1 MNKHLKLFSALLVLM
16 LFAPVSM
23 FVCPADA
30 EAAQTLVENSWR
42 YEGGQLVSDDASSE
56 EDGIALL
63 SMDALP
69 DGVTAQ
75 GIDVSEHQGRIDWDA
90 VKASGIDFAILRV
103 GFGAPS
109 FGGRVDYQFNR
120 NISECERLG
129 IPYGVYVYSYAFDNQ
144 QAADE
149 ASMVI
154 NCLSGHNPRLPVYYD
169 LEDNSIIANG
179 RQTGIALRAQVFCNR
194 ISAAG
199 YEPGIY
205 ASLNWF
211 NNILTDSV
219 FKSSSWDHWIAQ
231 YNSQCDYTGNYS
243 FWQYKS
249 NGKVPGING
258 NVDMNYAY
266 VDVSLYHWQLIDSTW
281 YYAASNGKA
290 YTGWLFQ
297 SGTWYW
303 LEPDVG
309 GAMATGLH
317 ECNGS
322 LYWFN
327 SSGAMATG
335 WQNIDGKYYF
345 LKDSGA
351 MEGTTFTKDETQ
363 YTINADGS
371 LANAKKKK
379 NTGGG
384 AYTLAFLD
392 ADTQAMAD
400 SLNELKA
407 DAFDGDEEEDYYD
420 DDKKDYDKDASFI
433 LNGKLQQIA
442 EHRLA
447 MARSKGYGSSRIP
460 DEGTLDDY
468 LKSIGESTARRHTE
482 IYLINCDDVTQA
494 EEKLLRNHDSD
505 EKKRV
510 DRVIYYKEMGV
521 AHQQVGDKHYYMII
535 LMR

>member
-1 MNKHLKLFSALLVLM
+1 MKDRNLWMKKEEKRTAPGLKRALKAVLGHKIVRLAGIAGVSLLFSA
-16 LFAPVSM
+16 S
-23 FVCPADA
+23 
-30 EAAQTLVENSWR
+30 AAQTVLADDAGVWQPVENGYYLVGMDGSYLTGWQQM
-42 YEGGQLVSDDASSE
+42 GGKWYLLGA
-56 EDGIALL
+56 DGL
-63 SMDALP
+63 M
-69 DGVTAQ
+69 
-75 GIDVSEHQGRIDWDA
+75 
-90 VKASGIDFAILRV
+90 K
-103 GFGAPS
+103 
-109 FGGRVDYQFNR
+109 
-120 NISECERLG
+120 
-129 IPYGVYVYSYAFDNQ
+129 
-144 QAADE
+144 
-149 ASMVI
+149 
-154 NCLSGHNPRLPVYYD
+154 
-169 LEDNSIIANG
+169 
-179 RQTGIALRAQVFCNR
+179 TGWEQEK
-194 ISAAG
+194 G
-199 YEPGIY
+199 
-205 ASLNWF
+205 
-211 NNILTDSV
+211 
-219 FKSSSWDHWIAQ
+219 
-231 YNSQCDYTGNYS
+231 
-243 FWQYKS
+243 
-249 NGKVPGING
+249 
-258 NVDMNYAY
+258 
-266 VDVSLYHWQLIDSTW
+266 TW
-281 YYAASNGKA
+281 YYLQG
-290 YTGWLFQ
+290 
-297 SGTWYW
+297 
-303 LEPDVG
+303 D
-309 GAMATGLH
+309 GAMAI
-317 ECNGS
+317 
-322 LYWFN
+322 
-327 SSGAMATG
+327 G

-384 AYTLAFLD
+384 AYTLEFLD

>member
-1 MNKHLKLFSALLVLM
+1 MKDRKLWMKKEEKRTAPGLKRALKAVLGHKIVRLAGIAGVSLLFSA
-16 LFAPVSM
+16 S
-23 FVCPADA
+23 
-30 EAAQTLVENSWR
+30 AAQTVLADDAGVWQPVENGYYLVGMDGSYLTGWQQM
-42 YEGGQLVSDDASSE
+42 GGKWYLLGA
-56 EDGIALL
+56 DGL
-63 SMDALP
+63 MKT
-69 DGVTAQ
+69 GWEQ
-75 GIDVSEHQGRIDWDA
+75 E
-90 VKASGIDFAILRV
+90 
-103 GFGAPS
+103 
-109 FGGRVDYQFNR
+109 
-120 NISECERLG
+120 
-129 IPYGVYVYSYAFDNQ
+129 
-144 QAADE
+144 
-149 ASMVI
+149 
-154 NCLSGHNPRLPVYYD
+154 
-169 LEDNSIIANG
+169 NG
-179 RQTGIALRAQVFCNR
+179 
-194 ISAAG
+194 
-199 YEPGIY
+199 
-205 ASLNWF
+205 
-211 NNILTDSV
+211 
-219 FKSSSWDHWIAQ
+219 
-231 YNSQCDYTGNYS
+231 
-243 FWQYKS
+243 
-249 NGKVPGING
+249 
-258 NVDMNYAY
+258 
-266 VDVSLYHWQLIDSTW
+266 TW
-281 YYAASNGKA
+281 YYLQG
-290 YTGWLFQ
+290 
-297 SGTWYW
+297 
-303 LEPDVG
+303 D
-309 GAMATGLH
+309 
-317 ECNGS
+317 
-322 LYWFN
+322 
-327 SSGAMATG
+327 GAMATG

-447 MARSKGYGSSRIP
+447 RARSKGYGSSRIP

>member
-1 MNKHLKLFSALLVLM
+1 MKDRNLWMKKEEKRTAPGLKRALKAVLGHKIVRLAGIAGVSLLFSA
-16 LFAPVSM
+16 S
-23 FVCPADA
+23 
-30 EAAQTLVENSWR
+30 AAQTVLADDAGVWQPVENGYYLVGMDGSYLTGWQQM
-42 YEGGQLVSDDASSE
+42 GGKWYLLGA
-56 EDGIALL
+56 DGL
-63 SMDALP
+63 MKM
-69 DGVTAQ
+69 GWEQ
-75 GIDVSEHQGRIDWDA
+75 E
-90 VKASGIDFAILRV
+90 
-103 GFGAPS
+103 
-109 FGGRVDYQFNR
+109 
-120 NISECERLG
+120 
-129 IPYGVYVYSYAFDNQ
+129 
-144 QAADE
+144 
-149 ASMVI
+149 
-154 NCLSGHNPRLPVYYD
+154 
-169 LEDNSIIANG
+169 NG
-179 RQTGIALRAQVFCNR
+179 
-194 ISAAG
+194 
-199 YEPGIY
+199 
-205 ASLNWF
+205 
-211 NNILTDSV
+211 
-219 FKSSSWDHWIAQ
+219 
-231 YNSQCDYTGNYS
+231 
-243 FWQYKS
+243 
-249 NGKVPGING
+249 
-258 NVDMNYAY
+258 
-266 VDVSLYHWQLIDSTW
+266 TW
-281 YYAASNGKA
+281 YYLQG
-290 YTGWLFQ
+290 
-297 SGTWYW
+297 
-303 LEPDVG
+303 D
-309 GAMATGLH
+309 
-317 ECNGS
+317 
-322 LYWFN
+322 
-327 SSGAMATG
+327 GAMATG

-447 MARSKGYGSSRIP
+447 IARSKGYGSSRIP

>member
-1 MNKHLKLFSALLVLM
+1 MKDRNLWMKKEEKRTAPGLKGALKAVLGHKIVRLAGIAGVSLLFSA
-16 LFAPVSM
+16 S
-23 FVCPADA
+23 
-30 EAAQTLVENSWR
+30 AAQTVLADDAGVWQPVENGYYLVGMDGSYLTGWQQM
-42 YEGGQLVSDDASSE
+42 GGKWYLLGA
-56 EDGIALL
+56 DGL
-63 SMDALP
+63 MKT
-69 DGVTAQ
+69 GWEQ
-75 GIDVSEHQGRIDWDA
+75 E
-90 VKASGIDFAILRV
+90 
-103 GFGAPS
+103 
-109 FGGRVDYQFNR
+109 
-120 NISECERLG
+120 
-129 IPYGVYVYSYAFDNQ
+129 
-144 QAADE
+144 
-149 ASMVI
+149 
-154 NCLSGHNPRLPVYYD
+154 
-169 LEDNSIIANG
+169 NG
-179 RQTGIALRAQVFCNR
+179 
-194 ISAAG
+194 
-199 YEPGIY
+199 
-205 ASLNWF
+205 
-211 NNILTDSV
+211 
-219 FKSSSWDHWIAQ
+219 
-231 YNSQCDYTGNYS
+231 
-243 FWQYKS
+243 
-249 NGKVPGING
+249 
-258 NVDMNYAY
+258 
-266 VDVSLYHWQLIDSTW
+266 TW
-281 YYAASNGKA
+281 YYLQG
-290 YTGWLFQ
+290 
-297 SGTWYW
+297 
-303 LEPDVG
+303 D
-309 GAMATGLH
+309 
-317 ECNGS
+317 
-322 LYWFN
+322 
-327 SSGAMATG
+327 GAMATG

-407 DAFDGDEEEDYYD
+407 DAFDGDQEEDYYD

>member
-1 MNKHLKLFSALLVLM
+1 MKDRNLWMKKEEKRTAPGLKRVLKAVLGHKIVRLAGIAGVSLLFSA
-16 LFAPVSM
+16 S
-23 FVCPADA
+23 
-30 EAAQTLVENSWR
+30 AAQTVLADDAGVWQPVENGYYLVGMDGSYLTGWQQM
-42 YEGGQLVSDDASSE
+42 GGKWYLLGA
-56 EDGIALL
+56 DGL
-63 SMDALP
+63 MKT
-69 DGVTAQ
+69 GWEQ
-75 GIDVSEHQGRIDWDA
+75 E
-90 VKASGIDFAILRV
+90 
-103 GFGAPS
+103 
-109 FGGRVDYQFNR
+109 
-120 NISECERLG
+120 
-129 IPYGVYVYSYAFDNQ
+129 
-144 QAADE
+144 
-149 ASMVI
+149 
-154 NCLSGHNPRLPVYYD
+154 
-169 LEDNSIIANG
+169 NG
-179 RQTGIALRAQVFCNR
+179 
-194 ISAAG
+194 
-199 YEPGIY
+199 
-205 ASLNWF
+205 
-211 NNILTDSV
+211 
-219 FKSSSWDHWIAQ
+219 
-231 YNSQCDYTGNYS
+231 
-243 FWQYKS
+243 
-249 NGKVPGING
+249 
-258 NVDMNYAY
+258 
-266 VDVSLYHWQLIDSTW
+266 TW
-281 YYAASNGKA
+281 YYLQG
-290 YTGWLFQ
+290 
-297 SGTWYW
+297 
-303 LEPDVG
+303 D
-309 GAMATGLH
+309 
-317 ECNGS
+317 
-322 LYWFN
+322 
-327 SSGAMATG
+327 GAMATG

-351 MEGTTFTKDETQ
+351 MEETTFTKDETQ

>member
-1 MNKHLKLFSALLVLM
+1 MKDRNLWMKKEEKRTAPGLKRALKAVQGHKIVRLAGIAGVSLLFSA
-16 LFAPVSM
+16 S
-23 FVCPADA
+23 
-30 EAAQTLVENSWR
+30 AAQTVLADDAGVWQPVENGYYLVGMDGSYLTGWQQM
-42 YEGGQLVSDDASSE
+42 GGKWYLLGA
-56 EDGIALL
+56 DGL
-63 SMDALP
+63 MKT
-69 DGVTAQ
+69 GWEQ
-75 GIDVSEHQGRIDWDA
+75 E
-90 VKASGIDFAILRV
+90 
-103 GFGAPS
+103 
-109 FGGRVDYQFNR
+109 
-120 NISECERLG
+120 
-129 IPYGVYVYSYAFDNQ
+129 
-144 QAADE
+144 
-149 ASMVI
+149 
-154 NCLSGHNPRLPVYYD
+154 
-169 LEDNSIIANG
+169 NG
-179 RQTGIALRAQVFCNR
+179 
-194 ISAAG
+194 
-199 YEPGIY
+199 
-205 ASLNWF
+205 
-211 NNILTDSV
+211 
-219 FKSSSWDHWIAQ
+219 
-231 YNSQCDYTGNYS
+231 
-243 FWQYKS
+243 
-249 NGKVPGING
+249 
-258 NVDMNYAY
+258 
-266 VDVSLYHWQLIDSTW
+266 TW
-281 YYAASNGKA
+281 YYLQG
-290 YTGWLFQ
+290 
-297 SGTWYW
+297 
-303 LEPDVG
+303 D
-309 GAMATGLH
+309 
-317 ECNGS
+317 
-322 LYWFN
+322 
-327 SSGAMATG
+327 GAMATG

-351 MEGTTFTKDETQ
+351 MEGTTFKKDETQ

>member
-1 MNKHLKLFSALLVLM
+1 MKDRNLWMKKEEKRTAPGLKRALKAVLGHKIVQLAGIAGVSLLFSA
-16 LFAPVSM
+16 S
-23 FVCPADA
+23 
-30 EAAQTLVENSWR
+30 AAQTVLADDAGVWQPVENGYYLVGMDGSYLTGWQQM
-42 YEGGQLVSDDASSE
+42 GGKWYLLGA
-56 EDGIALL
+56 DGL
-63 SMDALP
+63 MKT
-69 DGVTAQ
+69 GWEQ
-75 GIDVSEHQGRIDWDA
+75 E
-90 VKASGIDFAILRV
+90 
-103 GFGAPS
+103 
-109 FGGRVDYQFNR
+109 
-120 NISECERLG
+120 
-129 IPYGVYVYSYAFDNQ
+129 
-144 QAADE
+144 
-149 ASMVI
+149 
-154 NCLSGHNPRLPVYYD
+154 
-169 LEDNSIIANG
+169 NG
-179 RQTGIALRAQVFCNR
+179 
-194 ISAAG
+194 
-199 YEPGIY
+199 
-205 ASLNWF
+205 
-211 NNILTDSV
+211 
-219 FKSSSWDHWIAQ
+219 
-231 YNSQCDYTGNYS
+231 
-243 FWQYKS
+243 
-249 NGKVPGING
+249 
-258 NVDMNYAY
+258 
-266 VDVSLYHWQLIDSTW
+266 TW
-281 YYAASNGKA
+281 YYLQG
-290 YTGWLFQ
+290 
-297 SGTWYW
+297 
-303 LEPDVG
+303 D
-309 GAMATGLH
+309 
-317 ECNGS
+317 
-322 LYWFN
+322 
-327 SSGAMATG
+327 GAMATG

-351 MEGTTFTKDETQ
+351 MEETTFTKDETQ

>member
-1 MNKHLKLFSALLVLM
+1 MKDRNLWMKKEEKRTAPGLKRALKAVLGHKIVRLAGIAGVSLLFSA
-16 LFAPVSM
+16 S
-23 FVCPADA
+23 
-30 EAAQTLVENSWR
+30 AAQTVLADDAGVWQPVENGYYLVGMDGSYLTGWQQM
-42 YEGGQLVSDDASSE
+42 GGKWYLLGA
-56 EDGIALL
+56 DGL
-63 SMDALP
+63 MKT
-69 DGVTAQ
+69 GWEQ
-75 GIDVSEHQGRIDWDA
+75 E
-90 VKASGIDFAILRV
+90 
-103 GFGAPS
+103 
-109 FGGRVDYQFNR
+109 
-120 NISECERLG
+120 
-129 IPYGVYVYSYAFDNQ
+129 
-144 QAADE
+144 
-149 ASMVI
+149 
-154 NCLSGHNPRLPVYYD
+154 
-169 LEDNSIIANG
+169 NG
-179 RQTGIALRAQVFCNR
+179 
-194 ISAAG
+194 
-199 YEPGIY
+199 
-205 ASLNWF
+205 
-211 NNILTDSV
+211 
-219 FKSSSWDHWIAQ
+219 
-231 YNSQCDYTGNYS
+231 
-243 FWQYKS
+243 
-249 NGKVPGING
+249 
-258 NVDMNYAY
+258 
-266 VDVSLYHWQLIDSTW
+266 TW
-281 YYAASNGKA
+281 YYLQG
-290 YTGWLFQ
+290 
-297 SGTWYW
+297 
-303 LEPDVG
+303 D
-309 GAMATGLH
+309 
-317 ECNGS
+317 
-322 LYWFN
+322 
-327 SSGAMATG
+327 GAMATG

-420 DDKKDYDKDASFI
+420 DDKKDYDKGASFI

>member
-1 MNKHLKLFSALLVLM
+1 MKDRNLWMKKEEKRTAPGLKGALKAVLGHKIVRLAGIAGVSLLFSA
-16 LFAPVSM
+16 S
-23 FVCPADA
+23 
-30 EAAQTLVENSWR
+30 AAQTVLADDAGVWQPVENGYYLVGMDGSYLTGWQQM
-42 YEGGQLVSDDASSE
+42 GGKWYLLGA
-56 EDGIALL
+56 DGL
-63 SMDALP
+63 MKT
-69 DGVTAQ
+69 GWEQ
-75 GIDVSEHQGRIDWDA
+75 E
-90 VKASGIDFAILRV
+90 
-103 GFGAPS
+103 
-109 FGGRVDYQFNR
+109 
-120 NISECERLG
+120 
-129 IPYGVYVYSYAFDNQ
+129 
-144 QAADE
+144 
-149 ASMVI
+149 
-154 NCLSGHNPRLPVYYD
+154 
-169 LEDNSIIANG
+169 NG
-179 RQTGIALRAQVFCNR
+179 
-194 ISAAG
+194 
-199 YEPGIY
+199 
-205 ASLNWF
+205 
-211 NNILTDSV
+211 
-219 FKSSSWDHWIAQ
+219 
-231 YNSQCDYTGNYS
+231 
-243 FWQYKS
+243 
-249 NGKVPGING
+249 
-258 NVDMNYAY
+258 
-266 VDVSLYHWQLIDSTW
+266 TW
-281 YYAASNGKA
+281 YYLQGD
-290 YTGWLFQ
+290 G
-297 SGTWYW
+297 
-303 LEPDVG
+303 E
-309 GAMATGLH
+309 
-317 ECNGS
+317 
-322 LYWFN
+322 
-327 SSGAMATG
+327 MATG

>member
-1 MNKHLKLFSALLVLM
+1 MKDRNLWMKKEEKRTAPGLKRALKAVLGHKIVRLAGIAGVSLIFSA
-16 LFAPVSM
+16 S
-23 FVCPADA
+23 
-30 EAAQTLVENSWR
+30 AAQTVLADDAGVWQPVENGYYLVGMDGSYLTGWQQM
-42 YEGGQLVSDDASSE
+42 GGKWYLLGA
-56 EDGIALL
+56 DGL
-63 SMDALP
+63 MKT
-69 DGVTAQ
+69 GWEQ
-75 GIDVSEHQGRIDWDA
+75 E
-90 VKASGIDFAILRV
+90 
-103 GFGAPS
+103 
-109 FGGRVDYQFNR
+109 
-120 NISECERLG
+120 
-129 IPYGVYVYSYAFDNQ
+129 
-144 QAADE
+144 
-149 ASMVI
+149 
-154 NCLSGHNPRLPVYYD
+154 
-169 LEDNSIIANG
+169 NG
-179 RQTGIALRAQVFCNR
+179 
-194 ISAAG
+194 
-199 YEPGIY
+199 
-205 ASLNWF
+205 
-211 NNILTDSV
+211 
-219 FKSSSWDHWIAQ
+219 
-231 YNSQCDYTGNYS
+231 
-243 FWQYKS
+243 
-249 NGKVPGING
+249 
-258 NVDMNYAY
+258 
-266 VDVSLYHWQLIDSTW
+266 TW
-281 YYAASNGKA
+281 YYLQG
-290 YTGWLFQ
+290 
-297 SGTWYW
+297 
-303 LEPDVG
+303 D
-309 GAMATGLH
+309 
-317 ECNGS
+317 
-322 LYWFN
+322 
-327 SSGAMATG
+327 GAMATG

-392 ADTQAMAD
+392 GDTQAMAD

>member
-1 MNKHLKLFSALLVLM
+1 MKDGSLWMKKEEKRTAPGLKRALKAVLGHKIVRLAGIAGVSLLFSA
-16 LFAPVSM
+16 S
-23 FVCPADA
+23 
-30 EAAQTLVENSWR
+30 AAQTVLADDAGVWQPVENGYYLVGMDGSYLTGWQQM
-42 YEGGQLVSDDASSE
+42 GGKWYLLGA
-56 EDGIALL
+56 DGL
-63 SMDALP
+63 MKT
-69 DGVTAQ
+69 GWEQ
-75 GIDVSEHQGRIDWDA
+75 E
-90 VKASGIDFAILRV
+90 
-103 GFGAPS
+103 
-109 FGGRVDYQFNR
+109 
-120 NISECERLG
+120 
-129 IPYGVYVYSYAFDNQ
+129 
-144 QAADE
+144 
-149 ASMVI
+149 
-154 NCLSGHNPRLPVYYD
+154 
-169 LEDNSIIANG
+169 NG
-179 RQTGIALRAQVFCNR
+179 
-194 ISAAG
+194 
-199 YEPGIY
+199 
-205 ASLNWF
+205 
-211 NNILTDSV
+211 
-219 FKSSSWDHWIAQ
+219 
-231 YNSQCDYTGNYS
+231 
-243 FWQYKS
+243 
-249 NGKVPGING
+249 
-258 NVDMNYAY
+258 
-266 VDVSLYHWQLIDSTW
+266 TW
-281 YYAASNGKA
+281 YYLQG
-290 YTGWLFQ
+290 
-297 SGTWYW
+297 
-303 LEPDVG
+303 D
-309 GAMATGLH
+309 
-317 ECNGS
+317 
-322 LYWFN
+322 
-327 SSGAMATG
+327 GAMATG

-392 ADTQAMAD
+392 GDTQAMAD

>member
-1 MNKHLKLFSALLVLM
+1 MKDRNLWMKKEEKRTAPGLKRALKAVLGHKIVRLAGIAGVSLLFSA
-16 LFAPVSM
+16 S
-23 FVCPADA
+23 
-30 EAAQTLVENSWR
+30 AAQTVLADDAGVWQPVENGYYLVGMDGSYLTGWQQM
-42 YEGGQLVSDDASSE
+42 GGKWYLLGA
-56 EDGIALL
+56 DGL
-63 SMDALP
+63 M
-69 DGVTAQ
+69 
-75 GIDVSEHQGRIDWDA
+75 
-90 VKASGIDFAILRV
+90 K
-103 GFGAPS
+103 
-109 FGGRVDYQFNR
+109 
-120 NISECERLG
+120 
-129 IPYGVYVYSYAFDNQ
+129 
-144 QAADE
+144 
-149 ASMVI
+149 
-154 NCLSGHNPRLPVYYD
+154 
-169 LEDNSIIANG
+169 
-179 RQTGIALRAQVFCNR
+179 TGWEQEK
-194 ISAAG
+194 G
-199 YEPGIY
+199 
-205 ASLNWF
+205 
-211 NNILTDSV
+211 
-219 FKSSSWDHWIAQ
+219 
-231 YNSQCDYTGNYS
+231 
-243 FWQYKS
+243 
-249 NGKVPGING
+249 
-258 NVDMNYAY
+258 
-266 VDVSLYHWQLIDSTW
+266 TW
-281 YYAASNGKA
+281 YYLQG
-290 YTGWLFQ
+290 
-297 SGTWYW
+297 
-303 LEPDVG
+303 D
-309 GAMATGLH
+309 
-317 ECNGS
+317 
-322 LYWFN
+322 
-327 SSGAMATG
+327 GAMATG

-363 YTINADGS
+363 YMINADGS

-392 ADTQAMAD
+392 GDTQAMAD

>member
-1 MNKHLKLFSALLVLM
+1 MKDRNLWMKKEEKRTAPGLKRALKAVLGHKIVRLAGIAGVSLLFSA
-16 LFAPVSM
+16 S
-23 FVCPADA
+23 
-30 EAAQTLVENSWR
+30 AAQTVLADDAAVWQPVENGYYLVGMDGSYLTGWQQM
-42 YEGGQLVSDDASSE
+42 GGKWYLLGA
-56 EDGIALL
+56 DGL
-63 SMDALP
+63 MKT
-69 DGVTAQ
+69 GWEQ
-75 GIDVSEHQGRIDWDA
+75 E
-90 VKASGIDFAILRV
+90 
-103 GFGAPS
+103 
-109 FGGRVDYQFNR
+109 
-120 NISECERLG
+120 
-129 IPYGVYVYSYAFDNQ
+129 
-144 QAADE
+144 
-149 ASMVI
+149 
-154 NCLSGHNPRLPVYYD
+154 
-169 LEDNSIIANG
+169 NG
-179 RQTGIALRAQVFCNR
+179 
-194 ISAAG
+194 
-199 YEPGIY
+199 
-205 ASLNWF
+205 
-211 NNILTDSV
+211 
-219 FKSSSWDHWIAQ
+219 
-231 YNSQCDYTGNYS
+231 
-243 FWQYKS
+243 
-249 NGKVPGING
+249 
-258 NVDMNYAY
+258 
-266 VDVSLYHWQLIDSTW
+266 TW
-281 YYAASNGKA
+281 YYLQG
-290 YTGWLFQ
+290 
-297 SGTWYW
+297 
-303 LEPDVG
+303 D
-309 GAMATGLH
+309 
-317 ECNGS
+317 
-322 LYWFN
+322 
-327 SSGAMATG
+327 GAMATG

-363 YTINADGS
+363 YTMNADGS

>member
-1 MNKHLKLFSALLVLM
+1 MKDRNLWMKKEEKRTAPGLKRALKAVLGHKIVRLAGIAGVSLLFSA
-16 LFAPVSM
+16 S
-23 FVCPADA
+23 
-30 EAAQTLVENSWR
+30 AAQTVLADDAGVWQPVENGYYLVGMDGSYLTGWQQM
-42 YEGGQLVSDDASSE
+42 GGKWYLLGA
-56 EDGIALL
+56 DGL
-63 SMDALP
+63 MKT
-69 DGVTAQ
+69 GWEQ
-75 GIDVSEHQGRIDWDA
+75 E
-90 VKASGIDFAILRV
+90 
-103 GFGAPS
+103 
-109 FGGRVDYQFNR
+109 
-120 NISECERLG
+120 
-129 IPYGVYVYSYAFDNQ
+129 
-144 QAADE
+144 
-149 ASMVI
+149 
-154 NCLSGHNPRLPVYYD
+154 
-169 LEDNSIIANG
+169 NG
-179 RQTGIALRAQVFCNR
+179 
-194 ISAAG
+194 
-199 YEPGIY
+199 
-205 ASLNWF
+205 
-211 NNILTDSV
+211 
-219 FKSSSWDHWIAQ
+219 
-231 YNSQCDYTGNYS
+231 
-243 FWQYKS
+243 
-249 NGKVPGING
+249 
-258 NVDMNYAY
+258 
-266 VDVSLYHWQLIDSTW
+266 TW
-281 YYAASNGKA
+281 YYLQG
-290 YTGWLFQ
+290 
-297 SGTWYW
+297 
-303 LEPDVG
+303 D
-309 GAMATGLH
+309 
-317 ECNGS
+317 
-322 LYWFN
+322 
-327 SSGAMATG
+327 GAMATG

-392 ADTQAMAD
+392 ADTQAMTD

>member
-1 MNKHLKLFSALLVLM
+1 MKDRNLWMKKEEKRTAPGLKRVLKAVLGHKIVRLAGIAGVSLLFSA
-16 LFAPVSM
+16 S
-23 FVCPADA
+23 
-30 EAAQTLVENSWR
+30 AAQTVLADDAGVWQPVENGYYLVGMDGSYLTGWQQM
-42 YEGGQLVSDDASSE
+42 GGKWYLLGA
-56 EDGIALL
+56 DGL
-63 SMDALP
+63 MKT
-69 DGVTAQ
+69 GWEQ
-75 GIDVSEHQGRIDWDA
+75 E
-90 VKASGIDFAILRV
+90 
-103 GFGAPS
+103 
-109 FGGRVDYQFNR
+109 
-120 NISECERLG
+120 
-129 IPYGVYVYSYAFDNQ
+129 
-144 QAADE
+144 
-149 ASMVI
+149 
-154 NCLSGHNPRLPVYYD
+154 
-169 LEDNSIIANG
+169 NG
-179 RQTGIALRAQVFCNR
+179 
-194 ISAAG
+194 
-199 YEPGIY
+199 
-205 ASLNWF
+205 
-211 NNILTDSV
+211 
-219 FKSSSWDHWIAQ
+219 
-231 YNSQCDYTGNYS
+231 
-243 FWQYKS
+243 
-249 NGKVPGING
+249 
-258 NVDMNYAY
+258 
-266 VDVSLYHWQLIDSTW
+266 TW
-281 YYAASNGKA
+281 YYLQG
-290 YTGWLFQ
+290 
-297 SGTWYW
+297 
-303 LEPDVG
+303 D
-309 GAMATGLH
+309 
-317 ECNGS
+317 
-322 LYWFN
+322 
-327 SSGAMATG
+327 GAMATG

>member
-1 MNKHLKLFSALLVLM
+1 MKDGSLWMKKEEKRTAPGLKRALKAVLGHKIVRLAGIAGVSLLFSA
-16 LFAPVSM
+16 S
-23 FVCPADA
+23 
-30 EAAQTLVENSWR
+30 AAQTVLADDAGVWQPVENGYYLVGMDGSYLTGWQQM
-42 YEGGQLVSDDASSE
+42 GGKWY
-56 EDGIALL
+56 LL
-63 SMDALP
+63 
-69 DGVTAQ
+69 
-75 GIDVSEHQGRIDWDA
+75 
-90 VKASGIDFAILRV
+90 
-103 GFGAPS
+103 GADS
-109 FGGRVDYQFNR
+109 LMKTGWEQ
-120 NISECERLG
+120 E
-129 IPYGVYVYSYAFDNQ
+129 
-144 QAADE
+144 
-149 ASMVI
+149 
-154 NCLSGHNPRLPVYYD
+154 
-169 LEDNSIIANG
+169 NG
-179 RQTGIALRAQVFCNR
+179 
-194 ISAAG
+194 
-199 YEPGIY
+199 
-205 ASLNWF
+205 
-211 NNILTDSV
+211 
-219 FKSSSWDHWIAQ
+219 
-231 YNSQCDYTGNYS
+231 
-243 FWQYKS
+243 
-249 NGKVPGING
+249 
-258 NVDMNYAY
+258 
-266 VDVSLYHWQLIDSTW
+266 TW
-281 YYAASNGKA
+281 YYLQG
-290 YTGWLFQ
+290 
-297 SGTWYW
+297 
-303 LEPDVG
+303 D
-309 GAMATGLH
+309 
-317 ECNGS
+317 
-322 LYWFN
+322 
-327 SSGAMATG
+327 GAMATG

-392 ADTQAMAD
+392 ADTQATAD

>member
-1 MNKHLKLFSALLVLM
+1 MKDRNLWMKKEEKRTAPGLKRALKAVLGHKIVRLAGIAGVSLLFSA
-16 LFAPVSM
+16 S
-23 FVCPADA
+23 
-30 EAAQTLVENSWR
+30 AAQTVLADDAGVWQPVENGYYLVGMDGSYLTGWQQM
-42 YEGGQLVSDDASSE
+42 GGKWYLLGA
-56 EDGIALL
+56 DGL
-63 SMDALP
+63 MKT
-69 DGVTAQ
+69 GWEQ
-75 GIDVSEHQGRIDWDA
+75 ENGI
-90 VKASGIDFAILRV
+90 
-103 GFGAPS
+103 
-109 FGGRVDYQFNR
+109 
-120 NISECERLG
+120 
-129 IPYGVYVYSYAFDNQ
+129 
-144 QAADE
+144 
-149 ASMVI
+149 
-154 NCLSGHNPRLPVYYD
+154 
-169 LEDNSIIANG
+169 
-179 RQTGIALRAQVFCNR
+179 
-194 ISAAG
+194 
-199 YEPGIY
+199 
-205 ASLNWF
+205 
-211 NNILTDSV
+211 
-219 FKSSSWDHWIAQ
+219 
-231 YNSQCDYTGNYS
+231 
-243 FWQYKS
+243 
-249 NGKVPGING
+249 
-258 NVDMNYAY
+258 
-266 VDVSLYHWQLIDSTW
+266 W
-281 YYAASNGKA
+281 YYLQG
-290 YTGWLFQ
+290 
-297 SGTWYW
+297 
-303 LEPDVG
+303 D
-309 GAMATGLH
+309 
-317 ECNGS
+317 
-322 LYWFN
+322 
-327 SSGAMATG
+327 GAMATG

-494 EEKLLRNHDSD
+494 EEKLLRNHDND

>member
-1 MNKHLKLFSALLVLM
+1 MKDRNLWMKKEEKRTAPGLKRALKAVLGHKIVRLAGIAGVSLLFSA
-16 LFAPVSM
+16 S
-23 FVCPADA
+23 
-30 EAAQTLVENSWR
+30 AAQTVLADDAGVWQPVENGYYLVGMDGSYLTGWQQM
-42 YEGGQLVSDDASSE
+42 GGKWYLLGA
-56 EDGIALL
+56 DGL
-63 SMDALP
+63 MKT
-69 DGVTAQ
+69 GWEQ
-75 GIDVSEHQGRIDWDA
+75 E
-90 VKASGIDFAILRV
+90 
-103 GFGAPS
+103 
-109 FGGRVDYQFNR
+109 
-120 NISECERLG
+120 
-129 IPYGVYVYSYAFDNQ
+129 
-144 QAADE
+144 
-149 ASMVI
+149 
-154 NCLSGHNPRLPVYYD
+154 
-169 LEDNSIIANG
+169 NG
-179 RQTGIALRAQVFCNR
+179 
-194 ISAAG
+194 
-199 YEPGIY
+199 
-205 ASLNWF
+205 
-211 NNILTDSV
+211 
-219 FKSSSWDHWIAQ
+219 
-231 YNSQCDYTGNYS
+231 
-243 FWQYKS
+243 
-249 NGKVPGING
+249 
-258 NVDMNYAY
+258 
-266 VDVSLYHWQLIDSTW
+266 TW
-281 YYAASNGKA
+281 YYLQG
-290 YTGWLFQ
+290 
-297 SGTWYW
+297 
-303 LEPDVG
+303 D
-309 GAMATGLH
+309 
-317 ECNGS
+317 
-322 LYWFN
+322 
-327 SSGAMATG
+327 GAMATG

-392 ADTQAMAD
+392 GDTQAMAG

>member
-1 MNKHLKLFSALLVLM
+1 MKDRNLWMKKEEKRTAPGLKGALKAVLGHKIVRLAGIAGVSLLFSASATQTVL
-16 LFAPVSM
+16 
-23 FVCPADA
+23 ADDA
-30 EAAQTLVENSWR
+30 GVWQPVENGYYLVGMDGSYLTGWQQM
-42 YEGGQLVSDDASSE
+42 GGKWYLLGA
-56 EDGIALL
+56 DGL
-63 SMDALP
+63 MKT
-69 DGVTAQ
+69 GWEQ
-75 GIDVSEHQGRIDWDA
+75 E
-90 VKASGIDFAILRV
+90 
-103 GFGAPS
+103 
-109 FGGRVDYQFNR
+109 
-120 NISECERLG
+120 
-129 IPYGVYVYSYAFDNQ
+129 
-144 QAADE
+144 
-149 ASMVI
+149 
-154 NCLSGHNPRLPVYYD
+154 
-169 LEDNSIIANG
+169 NG
-179 RQTGIALRAQVFCNR
+179 
-194 ISAAG
+194 
-199 YEPGIY
+199 
-205 ASLNWF
+205 
-211 NNILTDSV
+211 
-219 FKSSSWDHWIAQ
+219 
-231 YNSQCDYTGNYS
+231 
-243 FWQYKS
+243 
-249 NGKVPGING
+249 
-258 NVDMNYAY
+258 
-266 VDVSLYHWQLIDSTW
+266 TW
-281 YYAASNGKA
+281 YYLQG
-290 YTGWLFQ
+290 
-297 SGTWYW
+297 
-303 LEPDVG
+303 D
-309 GAMATGLH
+309 
-317 ECNGS
+317 
-322 LYWFN
+322 
-327 SSGAMATG
+327 GAMATG

-392 ADTQAMAD
+392 GDTQAMAG

>member
-1 MNKHLKLFSALLVLM
+1 MKDRNLWMKKEEKRTAPGLKRALKAVLGHKIVRLAGITGVSLLFSA
-16 LFAPVSM
+16 S
-23 FVCPADA
+23 
-30 EAAQTLVENSWR
+30 AAQTVLADDAGVWQPVENGYYLVGMDGSYLTGWQQM
-42 YEGGQLVSDDASSE
+42 GGKWYLLGA
-56 EDGIALL
+56 DGL
-63 SMDALP
+63 MKT
-69 DGVTAQ
+69 GWEQ
-75 GIDVSEHQGRIDWDA
+75 E
-90 VKASGIDFAILRV
+90 
-103 GFGAPS
+103 
-109 FGGRVDYQFNR
+109 
-120 NISECERLG
+120 
-129 IPYGVYVYSYAFDNQ
+129 
-144 QAADE
+144 
-149 ASMVI
+149 
-154 NCLSGHNPRLPVYYD
+154 
-169 LEDNSIIANG
+169 NG
-179 RQTGIALRAQVFCNR
+179 
-194 ISAAG
+194 
-199 YEPGIY
+199 
-205 ASLNWF
+205 
-211 NNILTDSV
+211 
-219 FKSSSWDHWIAQ
+219 
-231 YNSQCDYTGNYS
+231 
-243 FWQYKS
+243 
-249 NGKVPGING
+249 
-258 NVDMNYAY
+258 
-266 VDVSLYHWQLIDSTW
+266 TW
-281 YYAASNGKA
+281 YYLQG
-290 YTGWLFQ
+290 
-297 SGTWYW
+297 
-303 LEPDVG
+303 D
-309 GAMATGLH
+309 
-317 ECNGS
+317 
-322 LYWFN
+322 
-327 SSGAMATG
+327 GAMATG

-407 DAFDGDEEEDYYD
+407 DAFDGDEEEEYYD

>member
-1 MNKHLKLFSALLVLM
+1 MKDRNLWMKKEEKRTAPGLKRALKAVLGHKIVRLAGIAGVSLLFSA
-16 LFAPVSM
+16 S
-23 FVCPADA
+23 
-30 EAAQTLVENSWR
+30 AAQTVLADDAGVWQPVENGYYLVGMDGSYLTGWQQM
-42 YEGGQLVSDDASSE
+42 GGKWYLLGA
-56 EDGIALL
+56 DGL
-63 SMDALP
+63 M
-69 DGVTAQ
+69 
-75 GIDVSEHQGRIDWDA
+75 
-90 VKASGIDFAILRV
+90 K
-103 GFGAPS
+103 
-109 FGGRVDYQFNR
+109 
-120 NISECERLG
+120 
-129 IPYGVYVYSYAFDNQ
+129 
-144 QAADE
+144 
-149 ASMVI
+149 
-154 NCLSGHNPRLPVYYD
+154 
-169 LEDNSIIANG
+169 
-179 RQTGIALRAQVFCNR
+179 TGWEQEK
-194 ISAAG
+194 G
-199 YEPGIY
+199 
-205 ASLNWF
+205 
-211 NNILTDSV
+211 
-219 FKSSSWDHWIAQ
+219 
-231 YNSQCDYTGNYS
+231 
-243 FWQYKS
+243 
-249 NGKVPGING
+249 
-258 NVDMNYAY
+258 
-266 VDVSLYHWQLIDSTW
+266 TW
-281 YYAASNGKA
+281 YYLQG
-290 YTGWLFQ
+290 
-297 SGTWYW
+297 
-303 LEPDVG
+303 D
-309 GAMATGLH
+309 
-317 ECNGS
+317 
-322 LYWFN
+322 
-327 SSGAMATG
+327 GAMATG

-384 AYTLAFLD
+384 AYTMAFLD
-392 ADTQAMAD
+392 GDTQAMAD

>member
-1 MNKHLKLFSALLVLM
+1 MKDRNLWMKKEEKRTAPGFKRALKAVLGHKIVRLAGIAGVSLLFSA
-16 LFAPVSM
+16 S
-23 FVCPADA
+23 
-30 EAAQTLVENSWR
+30 AAQTVLADDAGVWQPVENGYYLVGMDGSYLTGWQQM
-42 YEGGQLVSDDASSE
+42 GGKWYLLGA
-56 EDGIALL
+56 DGL
-63 SMDALP
+63 MKT
-69 DGVTAQ
+69 GWEQ
-75 GIDVSEHQGRIDWDA
+75 E
-90 VKASGIDFAILRV
+90 
-103 GFGAPS
+103 
-109 FGGRVDYQFNR
+109 
-120 NISECERLG
+120 
-129 IPYGVYVYSYAFDNQ
+129 
-144 QAADE
+144 
-149 ASMVI
+149 
-154 NCLSGHNPRLPVYYD
+154 
-169 LEDNSIIANG
+169 NG
-179 RQTGIALRAQVFCNR
+179 
-194 ISAAG
+194 
-199 YEPGIY
+199 
-205 ASLNWF
+205 
-211 NNILTDSV
+211 
-219 FKSSSWDHWIAQ
+219 
-231 YNSQCDYTGNYS
+231 
-243 FWQYKS
+243 
-249 NGKVPGING
+249 
-258 NVDMNYAY
+258 
-266 VDVSLYHWQLIDSTW
+266 TW
-281 YYAASNGKA
+281 YYLQG
-290 YTGWLFQ
+290 
-297 SGTWYW
+297 
-303 LEPDVG
+303 D
-309 GAMATGLH
+309 
-317 ECNGS
+317 
-322 LYWFN
+322 
-327 SSGAMATG
+327 GAMATG

>member
-1 MNKHLKLFSALLVLM
+1 MKDRNLWMKKEEKRTAPGLKGALKAVLGHKIVRLAGIAGVSLLFSA
-16 LFAPVSM
+16 S
-23 FVCPADA
+23 
-30 EAAQTLVENSWR
+30 AAQTVLADDAGVWQPVENGYYLVGMDGSYLTGWQQM
-42 YEGGQLVSDDASSE
+42 GGKWYLLGA
-56 EDGIALL
+56 DGL
-63 SMDALP
+63 MKT
-69 DGVTAQ
+69 GWEQ
-75 GIDVSEHQGRIDWDA
+75 E
-90 VKASGIDFAILRV
+90 
-103 GFGAPS
+103 
-109 FGGRVDYQFNR
+109 
-120 NISECERLG
+120 
-129 IPYGVYVYSYAFDNQ
+129 
-144 QAADE
+144 
-149 ASMVI
+149 
-154 NCLSGHNPRLPVYYD
+154 
-169 LEDNSIIANG
+169 NG
-179 RQTGIALRAQVFCNR
+179 
-194 ISAAG
+194 
-199 YEPGIY
+199 
-205 ASLNWF
+205 
-211 NNILTDSV
+211 
-219 FKSSSWDHWIAQ
+219 
-231 YNSQCDYTGNYS
+231 
-243 FWQYKS
+243 
-249 NGKVPGING
+249 
-258 NVDMNYAY
+258 
-266 VDVSLYHWQLIDSTW
+266 TW
-281 YYAASNGKA
+281 YYLQG
-290 YTGWLFQ
+290 
-297 SGTWYW
+297 
-303 LEPDVG
+303 D
-309 GAMATGLH
+309 
-317 ECNGS
+317 
-322 LYWFN
+322 
-327 SSGAMATG
+327 GAMATG

-447 MARSKGYGSSRIP
+447 MARSKGYGGSRIP

>member
-1 MNKHLKLFSALLVLM
+1 MKDRNLWMKKEEKRTAPGLKRALKAVLGHKIVRLAGIAGVSFLFSA
-16 LFAPVSM
+16 S
-23 FVCPADA
+23 
-30 EAAQTLVENSWR
+30 AAQTVLADDAGVWQPVENG
-42 YEGGQLVSDDASSE
+42 YYLVGM
-56 EDGIALL
+56 DGSYLTGWQQMSGKWYLL
-63 SMDALP
+63 GA
-69 DGVTAQ
+69 DGLMKTGWEQ
-75 GIDVSEHQGRIDWDA
+75 E
-90 VKASGIDFAILRV
+90 
-103 GFGAPS
+103 
-109 FGGRVDYQFNR
+109 
-120 NISECERLG
+120 
-129 IPYGVYVYSYAFDNQ
+129 
-144 QAADE
+144 
-149 ASMVI
+149 
-154 NCLSGHNPRLPVYYD
+154 
-169 LEDNSIIANG
+169 NG
-179 RQTGIALRAQVFCNR
+179 
-194 ISAAG
+194 
-199 YEPGIY
+199 
-205 ASLNWF
+205 
-211 NNILTDSV
+211 
-219 FKSSSWDHWIAQ
+219 
-231 YNSQCDYTGNYS
+231 
-243 FWQYKS
+243 
-249 NGKVPGING
+249 
-258 NVDMNYAY
+258 
-266 VDVSLYHWQLIDSTW
+266 TW
-281 YYAASNGKA
+281 YYLQG
-290 YTGWLFQ
+290 
-297 SGTWYW
+297 
-303 LEPDVG
+303 D
-309 GAMATGLH
+309 
-317 ECNGS
+317 
-322 LYWFN
+322 
-327 SSGAMATG
+327 GAMATG

-379 NTGGG
+379 NSGGG

-407 DAFDGDEEEDYYD
+407 DAFDGDEDEDYYD
-420 DDKKDYDKDASFI
+420 ADKKDYDKDASFI

>member
-1 MNKHLKLFSALLVLM
+1 MKDRNLWMKKEEKRTAPGLKRALKAVLGHKIVRLAGIAGVSLLFSA
-16 LFAPVSM
+16 S
-23 FVCPADA
+23 
-30 EAAQTLVENSWR
+30 AAQTVLADDAGVWQPVENGYYLVGMDGSYLTGWQQM
-42 YEGGQLVSDDASSE
+42 GGKWYLLGA
-56 EDGIALL
+56 DGL
-63 SMDALP
+63 MKT
-69 DGVTAQ
+69 GWEQ
-75 GIDVSEHQGRIDWDA
+75 E
-90 VKASGIDFAILRV
+90 
-103 GFGAPS
+103 
-109 FGGRVDYQFNR
+109 
-120 NISECERLG
+120 
-129 IPYGVYVYSYAFDNQ
+129 
-144 QAADE
+144 
-149 ASMVI
+149 
-154 NCLSGHNPRLPVYYD
+154 
-169 LEDNSIIANG
+169 NG
-179 RQTGIALRAQVFCNR
+179 
-194 ISAAG
+194 
-199 YEPGIY
+199 
-205 ASLNWF
+205 
-211 NNILTDSV
+211 
-219 FKSSSWDHWIAQ
+219 
-231 YNSQCDYTGNYS
+231 
-243 FWQYKS
+243 
-249 NGKVPGING
+249 
-258 NVDMNYAY
+258 
-266 VDVSLYHWQLIDSTW
+266 TW
-281 YYAASNGKA
+281 YYLQG
-290 YTGWLFQ
+290 
-297 SGTWYW
+297 
-303 LEPDVG
+303 D
-309 GAMATGLH
+309 
-317 ECNGS
+317 
-322 LYWFN
+322 
-327 SSGAMATG
+327 GAMATG

-392 ADTQAMAD
+392 GDTQAMAD

-468 LKSIGESTARRHTE
+468 LKSIGESTVRRHTE

>member
-1 MNKHLKLFSALLVLM
+1 MKDRNLWMKKEEKRTAPGLKGALKAVLGHKIVRLAGIAGVSLLFSA
-16 LFAPVSM
+16 S
-23 FVCPADA
+23 
-30 EAAQTLVENSWR
+30 AAQTVLADDAGVWQPVENGYYLVGMDGSYLTGWQQM
-42 YEGGQLVSDDASSE
+42 GGKWYLLGA
-56 EDGIALL
+56 DGL
-63 SMDALP
+63 MKT
-69 DGVTAQ
+69 GWEQ
-75 GIDVSEHQGRIDWDA
+75 E
-90 VKASGIDFAILRV
+90 
-103 GFGAPS
+103 
-109 FGGRVDYQFNR
+109 
-120 NISECERLG
+120 
-129 IPYGVYVYSYAFDNQ
+129 
-144 QAADE
+144 
-149 ASMVI
+149 
-154 NCLSGHNPRLPVYYD
+154 
-169 LEDNSIIANG
+169 NG
-179 RQTGIALRAQVFCNR
+179 
-194 ISAAG
+194 
-199 YEPGIY
+199 
-205 ASLNWF
+205 
-211 NNILTDSV
+211 
-219 FKSSSWDHWIAQ
+219 
-231 YNSQCDYTGNYS
+231 
-243 FWQYKS
+243 
-249 NGKVPGING
+249 
-258 NVDMNYAY
+258 
-266 VDVSLYHWQLIDSTW
+266 TW
-281 YYAASNGKA
+281 YYLQG
-290 YTGWLFQ
+290 
-297 SGTWYW
+297 
-303 LEPDVG
+303 D
-309 GAMATGLH
+309 
-317 ECNGS
+317 
-322 LYWFN
+322 
-327 SSGAMATG
+327 GAMATG

-392 ADTQAMAD
+392 GDTQAMAG

-420 DDKKDYDKDASFI
+420 DDKKDYDKVASFI

>member
-1 MNKHLKLFSALLVLM
+1 MKDRNLWMKKEEKRTAPGLKRALKAVLGHKIVRLAGIAGVSLLFSA
-16 LFAPVSM
+16 S
-23 FVCPADA
+23 
-30 EAAQTLVENSWR
+30 AAQTVLADDAGVWQPVENGYYLVGMDGSYLTGWQQM
-42 YEGGQLVSDDASSE
+42 GGKWYLLGA
-56 EDGIALL
+56 DGL
-63 SMDALP
+63 MKT
-69 DGVTAQ
+69 GWEQ
-75 GIDVSEHQGRIDWDA
+75 E
-90 VKASGIDFAILRV
+90 
-103 GFGAPS
+103 
-109 FGGRVDYQFNR
+109 
-120 NISECERLG
+120 
-129 IPYGVYVYSYAFDNQ
+129 
-144 QAADE
+144 
-149 ASMVI
+149 
-154 NCLSGHNPRLPVYYD
+154 
-169 LEDNSIIANG
+169 NG
-179 RQTGIALRAQVFCNR
+179 
-194 ISAAG
+194 
-199 YEPGIY
+199 
-205 ASLNWF
+205 
-211 NNILTDSV
+211 
-219 FKSSSWDHWIAQ
+219 
-231 YNSQCDYTGNYS
+231 
-243 FWQYKS
+243 
-249 NGKVPGING
+249 
-258 NVDMNYAY
+258 
-266 VDVSLYHWQLIDSTW
+266 TW
-281 YYAASNGKA
+281 YYLQG
-290 YTGWLFQ
+290 
-297 SGTWYW
+297 
-303 LEPDVG
+303 D
-309 GAMATGLH
+309 
-317 ECNGS
+317 
-322 LYWFN
+322 
-327 SSGAMATG
+327 GAMATG

-407 DAFDGDEEEDYYD
+407 DAVDGDEEEDYYD
-420 DDKKDYDKDASFI
+420 VDKKVYENDARGLF
-433 LNGKLQQIA
+433 NGKLQQIA

>member
-1 MNKHLKLFSALLVLM
+1 M
-16 LFAPVSM
+16 L
-23 FVCPADA
+23 ADDA
-30 EAAQTLVENSWR
+30 GVWQPVENGYYLVGMDGSYLTGWQQM
-42 YEGGQLVSDDASSE
+42 GGKWYLLGA
-56 EDGIALL
+56 DGL
-63 SMDALP
+63 MKT
-69 DGVTAQ
+69 GWEQ
-75 GIDVSEHQGRIDWDA
+75 E
-90 VKASGIDFAILRV
+90 
-103 GFGAPS
+103 
-109 FGGRVDYQFNR
+109 
-120 NISECERLG
+120 
-129 IPYGVYVYSYAFDNQ
+129 
-144 QAADE
+144 
-149 ASMVI
+149 
-154 NCLSGHNPRLPVYYD
+154 
-169 LEDNSIIANG
+169 NG
-179 RQTGIALRAQVFCNR
+179 
-194 ISAAG
+194 
-199 YEPGIY
+199 
-205 ASLNWF
+205 
-211 NNILTDSV
+211 
-219 FKSSSWDHWIAQ
+219 
-231 YNSQCDYTGNYS
+231 
-243 FWQYKS
+243 
-249 NGKVPGING
+249 
-258 NVDMNYAY
+258 
-266 VDVSLYHWQLIDSTW
+266 TW
-281 YYAASNGKA
+281 YYLQG
-290 YTGWLFQ
+290 
-297 SGTWYW
+297 
-303 LEPDVG
+303 D
-309 GAMATGLH
+309 
-317 ECNGS
+317 
-322 LYWFN
+322 
-327 SSGAMATG
+327 GAMATG

-468 LKSIGESTARRHTE
+468 LKSIGESTASRHTE

>member
-1 MNKHLKLFSALLVLM
+1 MKDRNLWMKKDEKRTAPGLKGALKAVLGHKIVRLAGIAGVSLLFSA
-16 LFAPVSM
+16 S
-23 FVCPADA
+23 
-30 EAAQTLVENSWR
+30 AAQTVLADDAGVWQPVENGYYLVGMDGSYLTGWQQM
-42 YEGGQLVSDDASSE
+42 GGKWYLLGA
-56 EDGIALL
+56 DGL
-63 SMDALP
+63 MKT
-69 DGVTAQ
+69 GWEQ
-75 GIDVSEHQGRIDWDA
+75 E
-90 VKASGIDFAILRV
+90 
-103 GFGAPS
+103 
-109 FGGRVDYQFNR
+109 
-120 NISECERLG
+120 
-129 IPYGVYVYSYAFDNQ
+129 
-144 QAADE
+144 
-149 ASMVI
+149 
-154 NCLSGHNPRLPVYYD
+154 
-169 LEDNSIIANG
+169 NG
-179 RQTGIALRAQVFCNR
+179 
-194 ISAAG
+194 
-199 YEPGIY
+199 
-205 ASLNWF
+205 
-211 NNILTDSV
+211 
-219 FKSSSWDHWIAQ
+219 
-231 YNSQCDYTGNYS
+231 
-243 FWQYKS
+243 
-249 NGKVPGING
+249 
-258 NVDMNYAY
+258 
-266 VDVSLYHWQLIDSTW
+266 TW
-281 YYAASNGKA
+281 YYLQG
-290 YTGWLFQ
+290 
-297 SGTWYW
+297 
-303 LEPDVG
+303 D
-309 GAMATGLH
+309 
-317 ECNGS
+317 
-322 LYWFN
+322 
-327 SSGAMATG
+327 GAMATG

-351 MEGTTFTKDETQ
+351 MEETTFTKDETQ

>member
-1 MNKHLKLFSALLVLM
+1 MKDRNLWMKKEEKRTAPGLKRALKAVQGHKIVRLAGIAGVSLLFSA
-16 LFAPVSM
+16 S
-23 FVCPADA
+23 
-30 EAAQTLVENSWR
+30 AAQTVLADDAGVWQPVENGYYLVGMDGSYLTGWQQM
-42 YEGGQLVSDDASSE
+42 GGKWYLLGA
-56 EDGIALL
+56 DGL
-63 SMDALP
+63 MKT
-69 DGVTAQ
+69 GWEQ
-75 GIDVSEHQGRIDWDA
+75 E
-90 VKASGIDFAILRV
+90 
-103 GFGAPS
+103 
-109 FGGRVDYQFNR
+109 
-120 NISECERLG
+120 
-129 IPYGVYVYSYAFDNQ
+129 
-144 QAADE
+144 
-149 ASMVI
+149 
-154 NCLSGHNPRLPVYYD
+154 
-169 LEDNSIIANG
+169 NG
-179 RQTGIALRAQVFCNR
+179 
-194 ISAAG
+194 
-199 YEPGIY
+199 
-205 ASLNWF
+205 
-211 NNILTDSV
+211 
-219 FKSSSWDHWIAQ
+219 
-231 YNSQCDYTGNYS
+231 
-243 FWQYKS
+243 
-249 NGKVPGING
+249 
-258 NVDMNYAY
+258 
-266 VDVSLYHWQLIDSTW
+266 TW
-281 YYAASNGKA
+281 YYLQG
-290 YTGWLFQ
+290 
-297 SGTWYW
+297 
-303 LEPDVG
+303 D
-309 GAMATGLH
+309 
-317 ECNGS
+317 
-322 LYWFN
+322 
-327 SSGAMATG
+327 GAMATG

-447 MARSKGYGSSRIP
+447 MARSKGYGSSRIA

-494 EEKLLRNHDSD
+494 EEKLLRNHNSD

>member
-1 MNKHLKLFSALLVLM
+1 MKDRNLWMKKEEKRTAPGLKRALKAVQGHKIVRLAGIAGVSLLFSA
-16 LFAPVSM
+16 S
-23 FVCPADA
+23 
-30 EAAQTLVENSWR
+30 AAQTVLADDAGVWQPVENGYYLVGMDGSYLTGWQQM
-42 YEGGQLVSDDASSE
+42 GGKWYLLGA
-56 EDGIALL
+56 DGL
-63 SMDALP
+63 MKM
-69 DGVTAQ
+69 GWEQ
-75 GIDVSEHQGRIDWDA
+75 E
-90 VKASGIDFAILRV
+90 
-103 GFGAPS
+103 
-109 FGGRVDYQFNR
+109 
-120 NISECERLG
+120 
-129 IPYGVYVYSYAFDNQ
+129 
-144 QAADE
+144 
-149 ASMVI
+149 
-154 NCLSGHNPRLPVYYD
+154 
-169 LEDNSIIANG
+169 NG
-179 RQTGIALRAQVFCNR
+179 
-194 ISAAG
+194 
-199 YEPGIY
+199 
-205 ASLNWF
+205 
-211 NNILTDSV
+211 
-219 FKSSSWDHWIAQ
+219 
-231 YNSQCDYTGNYS
+231 
-243 FWQYKS
+243 
-249 NGKVPGING
+249 
-258 NVDMNYAY
+258 
-266 VDVSLYHWQLIDSTW
+266 TW
-281 YYAASNGKA
+281 YYLQG
-290 YTGWLFQ
+290 
-297 SGTWYW
+297 
-303 LEPDVG
+303 D
-309 GAMATGLH
+309 
-317 ECNGS
+317 
-322 LYWFN
+322 
-327 SSGAMATG
+327 GAMATG

>member
-1 MNKHLKLFSALLVLM
+1 MKDRNLWMKKEEKRTAPGLKRALKAVLGHKIVRLAGIAGVSLLFSA
-16 LFAPVSM
+16 S
-23 FVCPADA
+23 
-30 EAAQTLVENSWR
+30 AAQTVLADDAGVWQPVENGYYLVGMDGSYLTGWQQM
-42 YEGGQLVSDDASSE
+42 GGKWYLLGA
-56 EDGIALL
+56 DGL
-63 SMDALP
+63 MKT
-69 DGVTAQ
+69 GWEQ
-75 GIDVSEHQGRIDWDA
+75 E
-90 VKASGIDFAILRV
+90 
-103 GFGAPS
+103 
-109 FGGRVDYQFNR
+109 
-120 NISECERLG
+120 
-129 IPYGVYVYSYAFDNQ
+129 
-144 QAADE
+144 
-149 ASMVI
+149 
-154 NCLSGHNPRLPVYYD
+154 
-169 LEDNSIIANG
+169 NG
-179 RQTGIALRAQVFCNR
+179 
-194 ISAAG
+194 
-199 YEPGIY
+199 
-205 ASLNWF
+205 
-211 NNILTDSV
+211 
-219 FKSSSWDHWIAQ
+219 
-231 YNSQCDYTGNYS
+231 
-243 FWQYKS
+243 
-249 NGKVPGING
+249 
-258 NVDMNYAY
+258 
-266 VDVSLYHWQLIDSTW
+266 TW
-281 YYAASNGKA
+281 YYLQG
-290 YTGWLFQ
+290 
-297 SGTWYW
+297 
-303 LEPDVG
+303 D
-309 GAMATGLH
+309 
-317 ECNGS
+317 
-322 LYWFN
+322 
-327 SSGAMATG
+327 GAMATG

-392 ADTQAMAD
+392 TDTQAMAD

>member
-1 MNKHLKLFSALLVLM
+1 MKDRNLWMKKEEKRTAPGLKRALKVVLGHKIVRLAGIAGVSLLFSA
-16 LFAPVSM
+16 S
-23 FVCPADA
+23 
-30 EAAQTLVENSWR
+30 AAQTVLADDAGVWQPVENGYYLVGMDGSYLTGWQQM
-42 YEGGQLVSDDASSE
+42 GGKWYLLGA
-56 EDGIALL
+56 DGL
-63 SMDALP
+63 MKT
-69 DGVTAQ
+69 GWEQ
-75 GIDVSEHQGRIDWDA
+75 E
-90 VKASGIDFAILRV
+90 
-103 GFGAPS
+103 
-109 FGGRVDYQFNR
+109 
-120 NISECERLG
+120 
-129 IPYGVYVYSYAFDNQ
+129 
-144 QAADE
+144 
-149 ASMVI
+149 
-154 NCLSGHNPRLPVYYD
+154 
-169 LEDNSIIANG
+169 NG
-179 RQTGIALRAQVFCNR
+179 
-194 ISAAG
+194 
-199 YEPGIY
+199 
-205 ASLNWF
+205 
-211 NNILTDSV
+211 
-219 FKSSSWDHWIAQ
+219 
-231 YNSQCDYTGNYS
+231 
-243 FWQYKS
+243 
-249 NGKVPGING
+249 
-258 NVDMNYAY
+258 
-266 VDVSLYHWQLIDSTW
+266 TW
-281 YYAASNGKA
+281 YYLQG
-290 YTGWLFQ
+290 
-297 SGTWYW
+297 
-303 LEPDVG
+303 D
-309 GAMATGLH
+309 
-317 ECNGS
+317 
-322 LYWFN
+322 
-327 SSGAMATG
+327 GAMATG

-505 EKKRV
+505 VKKRV

>member
-1 MNKHLKLFSALLVLM
+1 MKDRNLWMKKEEKRTAPGLKGALKAVLGHKIVRLAGIAGVSLLFSA
-16 LFAPVSM
+16 S
-23 FVCPADA
+23 
-30 EAAQTLVENSWR
+30 AAQTVLADDAGVWQPVENGYYLVGMDGSYLTGWQQM
-42 YEGGQLVSDDASSE
+42 GGKWYLLGA
-56 EDGIALL
+56 DGL
-63 SMDALP
+63 MKT
-69 DGVTAQ
+69 G
-75 GIDVSEHQGRIDWDA
+75 WD
-90 VKASGIDFAILRV
+90 
-103 GFGAPS
+103 
-109 FGGRVDYQFNR
+109 Q
-120 NISECERLG
+120 E
-129 IPYGVYVYSYAFDNQ
+129 
-144 QAADE
+144 
-149 ASMVI
+149 
-154 NCLSGHNPRLPVYYD
+154 
-169 LEDNSIIANG
+169 NG
-179 RQTGIALRAQVFCNR
+179 
-194 ISAAG
+194 
-199 YEPGIY
+199 
-205 ASLNWF
+205 
-211 NNILTDSV
+211 
-219 FKSSSWDHWIAQ
+219 
-231 YNSQCDYTGNYS
+231 
-243 FWQYKS
+243 
-249 NGKVPGING
+249 
-258 NVDMNYAY
+258 
-266 VDVSLYHWQLIDSTW
+266 TW
-281 YYAASNGKA
+281 YYLQG
-290 YTGWLFQ
+290 
-297 SGTWYW
+297 
-303 LEPDVG
+303 D
-309 GAMATGLH
+309 
-317 ECNGS
+317 
-322 LYWFN
+322 
-327 SSGAMATG
+327 GAMATG

>member
-1 MNKHLKLFSALLVLM
+1 MKDRNLWMKKEEKRTAPGLKRALKAVLGHKIVRLAGIAGVSLLFSA
-16 LFAPVSM
+16 S
-23 FVCPADA
+23 
-30 EAAQTLVENSWR
+30 AAQTVLADDAGVWQPVENGYYLVGMDGSYLTGWQQM
-42 YEGGQLVSDDASSE
+42 GGKWYLLGA
-56 EDGIALL
+56 DGL
-63 SMDALP
+63 MKT
-69 DGVTAQ
+69 GWEQ
-75 GIDVSEHQGRIDWDA
+75 E
-90 VKASGIDFAILRV
+90 
-103 GFGAPS
+103 
-109 FGGRVDYQFNR
+109 
-120 NISECERLG
+120 
-129 IPYGVYVYSYAFDNQ
+129 
-144 QAADE
+144 
-149 ASMVI
+149 
-154 NCLSGHNPRLPVYYD
+154 
-169 LEDNSIIANG
+169 NG
-179 RQTGIALRAQVFCNR
+179 
-194 ISAAG
+194 
-199 YEPGIY
+199 
-205 ASLNWF
+205 
-211 NNILTDSV
+211 
-219 FKSSSWDHWIAQ
+219 
-231 YNSQCDYTGNYS
+231 
-243 FWQYKS
+243 
-249 NGKVPGING
+249 
-258 NVDMNYAY
+258 
-266 VDVSLYHWQLIDSTW
+266 TW
-281 YYAASNGKA
+281 YYLQG
-290 YTGWLFQ
+290 
-297 SGTWYW
+297 
-303 LEPDVG
+303 D
-309 GAMATGLH
+309 
-317 ECNGS
+317 
-322 LYWFN
+322 
-327 SSGAMATG
+327 GAMATG

-351 MEGTTFTKDETQ
+351 MEETTFTKDETQ

-468 LKSIGESTARRHTE
+468 LTSIGESTARRHTE

-521 AHQQVGDKHYYMII
+521 AHQQVGDKQYYMII
-535 LMR
+535 LMRFQIFMRCYL

>member
-1 MNKHLKLFSALLVLM
+1 MKDRNLWMKKEEKRTAPGLKRALKVVLGHKIVRLAGIAGVSLLFSA
-16 LFAPVSM
+16 S
-23 FVCPADA
+23 
-30 EAAQTLVENSWR
+30 AAQTVLADDAGVWQPVENGYYLVGMDGSYLTGWQQM
-42 YEGGQLVSDDASSE
+42 GGKWYLLGA
-56 EDGIALL
+56 DGL
-63 SMDALP
+63 MKT
-69 DGVTAQ
+69 GWEQ
-75 GIDVSEHQGRIDWDA
+75 E
-90 VKASGIDFAILRV
+90 
-103 GFGAPS
+103 
-109 FGGRVDYQFNR
+109 
-120 NISECERLG
+120 
-129 IPYGVYVYSYAFDNQ
+129 
-144 QAADE
+144 
-149 ASMVI
+149 
-154 NCLSGHNPRLPVYYD
+154 
-169 LEDNSIIANG
+169 NG
-179 RQTGIALRAQVFCNR
+179 
-194 ISAAG
+194 
-199 YEPGIY
+199 
-205 ASLNWF
+205 
-211 NNILTDSV
+211 
-219 FKSSSWDHWIAQ
+219 
-231 YNSQCDYTGNYS
+231 
-243 FWQYKS
+243 
-249 NGKVPGING
+249 
-258 NVDMNYAY
+258 
-266 VDVSLYHWQLIDSTW
+266 TW
-281 YYAASNGKA
+281 YYLQG
-290 YTGWLFQ
+290 
-297 SGTWYW
+297 
-303 LEPDVG
+303 D
-309 GAMATGLH
+309 
-317 ECNGS
+317 
-322 LYWFN
+322 
-327 SSGAMATG
+327 GAMATG

-400 SLNELKA
+400 GLNELKA
-407 DAFDGDEEEDYYD
+407 DAFGGDEEEDYYD

>member
-1 MNKHLKLFSALLVLM
+1 MKDRNLWMKKEEKRTAPGLKRALKAVLGHKIVRLAGIAGVSLLFSA
-16 LFAPVSM
+16 S
-23 FVCPADA
+23 
-30 EAAQTLVENSWR
+30 AAQTVLADDAGVWQPVENGYYLVGMDGSYLTGWQQM
-42 YEGGQLVSDDASSE
+42 GGKWYLLGA
-56 EDGIALL
+56 DGL
-63 SMDALP
+63 MKT
-69 DGVTAQ
+69 GWEQ
-75 GIDVSEHQGRIDWDA
+75 E
-90 VKASGIDFAILRV
+90 
-103 GFGAPS
+103 
-109 FGGRVDYQFNR
+109 
-120 NISECERLG
+120 
-129 IPYGVYVYSYAFDNQ
+129 
-144 QAADE
+144 
-149 ASMVI
+149 
-154 NCLSGHNPRLPVYYD
+154 
-169 LEDNSIIANG
+169 NG
-179 RQTGIALRAQVFCNR
+179 
-194 ISAAG
+194 
-199 YEPGIY
+199 
-205 ASLNWF
+205 
-211 NNILTDSV
+211 
-219 FKSSSWDHWIAQ
+219 
-231 YNSQCDYTGNYS
+231 
-243 FWQYKS
+243 
-249 NGKVPGING
+249 
-258 NVDMNYAY
+258 
-266 VDVSLYHWQLIDSTW
+266 TW
-281 YYAASNGKA
+281 YYLQG
-290 YTGWLFQ
+290 
-297 SGTWYW
+297 
-303 LEPDVG
+303 D
-309 GAMATGLH
+309 
-317 ECNGS
+317 
-322 LYWFN
+322 
-327 SSGAMATG
+327 GAMATG

-379 NTGGG
+379 NTSGG

-392 ADTQAMAD
+392 GDTQAMAD

>member
-1 MNKHLKLFSALLVLM
+1 MKDRNLWMKKEEKRTAPGLKGALKAVLGHKIVRLAGIAGVSLLFSA
-16 LFAPVSM
+16 S
-23 FVCPADA
+23 
-30 EAAQTLVENSWR
+30 AAQTVLADDAGVWQPVENGYYLVGMDGSYLTGWQQM
-42 YEGGQLVSDDASSE
+42 GGKWYLLGA
-56 EDGIALL
+56 DGL
-63 SMDALP
+63 MKT
-69 DGVTAQ
+69 GWEQ
-75 GIDVSEHQGRIDWDA
+75 E
-90 VKASGIDFAILRV
+90 
-103 GFGAPS
+103 
-109 FGGRVDYQFNR
+109 
-120 NISECERLG
+120 
-129 IPYGVYVYSYAFDNQ
+129 
-144 QAADE
+144 
-149 ASMVI
+149 
-154 NCLSGHNPRLPVYYD
+154 
-169 LEDNSIIANG
+169 NG
-179 RQTGIALRAQVFCNR
+179 
-194 ISAAG
+194 
-199 YEPGIY
+199 
-205 ASLNWF
+205 
-211 NNILTDSV
+211 
-219 FKSSSWDHWIAQ
+219 
-231 YNSQCDYTGNYS
+231 
-243 FWQYKS
+243 
-249 NGKVPGING
+249 
-258 NVDMNYAY
+258 
-266 VDVSLYHWQLIDSTW
+266 TW
-281 YYAASNGKA
+281 YYLQG
-290 YTGWLFQ
+290 
-297 SGTWYW
+297 
-303 LEPDVG
+303 D
-309 GAMATGLH
+309 
-317 ECNGS
+317 
-322 LYWFN
+322 
-327 SSGAMATG
+327 GAMATG

-351 MEGTTFTKDETQ
+351 MEETTFTKNETQ

-407 DAFDGDEEEDYYD
+407 DAFVGDEEEDYYD

>member
-1 MNKHLKLFSALLVLM
+1 MKDRNLWMKKEEKRTAPGLKRALKAVLGHKIVRLAGIAGVSLLFSA
-16 LFAPVSM
+16 S
-23 FVCPADA
+23 
-30 EAAQTLVENSWR
+30 AAQTVLADDAGVWQPVENGYYLVGMDGSYLTGWQQM
-42 YEGGQLVSDDASSE
+42 GGKWYLLGA
-56 EDGIALL
+56 DGL
-63 SMDALP
+63 MKT
-69 DGVTAQ
+69 GWEQ
-75 GIDVSEHQGRIDWDA
+75 E
-90 VKASGIDFAILRV
+90 
-103 GFGAPS
+103 
-109 FGGRVDYQFNR
+109 
-120 NISECERLG
+120 
-129 IPYGVYVYSYAFDNQ
+129 
-144 QAADE
+144 
-149 ASMVI
+149 
-154 NCLSGHNPRLPVYYD
+154 
-169 LEDNSIIANG
+169 NG
-179 RQTGIALRAQVFCNR
+179 
-194 ISAAG
+194 
-199 YEPGIY
+199 
-205 ASLNWF
+205 
-211 NNILTDSV
+211 
-219 FKSSSWDHWIAQ
+219 
-231 YNSQCDYTGNYS
+231 
-243 FWQYKS
+243 
-249 NGKVPGING
+249 
-258 NVDMNYAY
+258 
-266 VDVSLYHWQLIDSTW
+266 TW
-281 YYAASNGKA
+281 YYLQG
-290 YTGWLFQ
+290 
-297 SGTWYW
+297 
-303 LEPDVG
+303 D
-309 GAMATGLH
+309 
-317 ECNGS
+317 
-322 LYWFN
+322 
-327 SSGAMATG
+327 GAMATG

-384 AYTLAFLD
+384 AYTLVFLD